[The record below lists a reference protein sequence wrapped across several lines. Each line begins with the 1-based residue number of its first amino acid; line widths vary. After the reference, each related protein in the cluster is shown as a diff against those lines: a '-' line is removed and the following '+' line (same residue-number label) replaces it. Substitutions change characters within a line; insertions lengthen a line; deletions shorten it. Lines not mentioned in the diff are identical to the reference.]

1 MEEIVRNAEDLL
13 GGNRYP
19 GRGILVGESADGRCA
34 CFAYFIMG
42 RSENSRNRILK
53 EQDGVLFT
61 RAFDETLV
69 KDPSLILYP
78 AMRRRGDRIIVTNG
92 DQTDTIDAGIASGV
106 GFFEA
111 LASRTYEP
119 DAPNYTP
126 RISAQLSLDDD
137 FRYEMSILRRG
148 RDGACDRGEYAYLG
162 QAGVGHLLHTYLHDG
177 DPLPSF
183 EGDPKPV
190 RVPSDIDALATAL
203 WNALDEENKIALF
216 VRYIDLSTGAQ
227 ETRLFN
233 KNTRSEK

>member
-1 MEEIVRNAEDLL
+1 MEDILRNAEDLL
-13 GGNRYP
+13 CGNRYP

-53 EQDGVLFT
+53 EEDGVLFT
-61 RAFDETLV
+61 RAFDESLV

-92 DQTDTIDAGIASGV
+92 DQTDTIDAGLAAGK

-111 LASRTYEP
+111 LTSRTYEP

-126 RISAQLSLDDD
+126 RISALLSLGDG
-137 FRYEMSILRRG
+137 FHYEMSILRRAS
-148 RDGACDRGEYAYLG
+148 DGSCDRGEYRYLG
-162 QAGVGHLLHTYLHDG
+162 EAGVGRLLHTYLHDG
-177 DPLPSF
+177 NPLPSF
-183 EGDPKPV
+183 AGEPKPV
-190 RVPSDIDALATAL
+190 RVPKDIDALADAL
-203 WNALDEENKIALF
+203 WRALDEENKIALF
-216 VRYIDLSTGAQ
+216 VRYVDIETGTQ

-233 KNTRSEK
+233 KNTRSER